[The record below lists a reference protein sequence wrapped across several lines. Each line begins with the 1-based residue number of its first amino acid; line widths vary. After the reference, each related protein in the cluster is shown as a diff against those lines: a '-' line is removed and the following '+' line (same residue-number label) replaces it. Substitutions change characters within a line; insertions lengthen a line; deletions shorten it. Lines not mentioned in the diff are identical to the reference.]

1 MIKRKSNN
9 KIAVIILH
17 EIFLN
22 CSDSPPRLTER
33 NENAIDHVMEKHFRS
48 FCLSGHD

>member
-48 FCLSGHD
+48 FCLSRA